1 MKYSP
6 PFLQHNL
13 DKSIFEREKNSS
25 ENIRLKLS
33 FTDKLSHRLK
43 KHALKKYCFDYVH
56 IRDVLFKYHEYQ
68 QLT

>member
-25 ENIRLKLS
+25 ENIRFKLS
-33 FTDKLSHRLK
+33 FTDKNSRVFLK
-43 KHALKKYCFDYVH
+43 KKYCFDYVH
-56 IRDVLFKYHEYQ
+56 IRDALFKYYEYQ